1 MYGMNF
7 CMLILYRHDRF
18 GVLSLEVVYLTVL
31 LSFVGFDFFFGK
43 IVTMYVCVCVYTHT
57 HTDVKY
63 L

>member
-43 IVTMYVCVCVYTHT
+43 IVTMYVCVCV
-57 HTDVKY
+57 
-63 L
+63 